1 MGIFADLT
9 LMSADAANDR
19 APTRPRAR
27 PTDPA
32 PGPIPPRSRI
42 LVVALDNLG
51 DLVFASSLPP
61 AIRARYPESTI
72 GLWCK
77 AYTAGIAS
85 LMPDVQ
91 SVVAADPFW
100 DDAPGH
106 PKGAI
111 APFLRALARV
121 RAAHWEIA
129 LLASPQWR
137 VAAAVVSARIP
148 IRIGQARHYNRS
160 LLTHVLPPADR
171 ARPVV
176 DDLGSLLEPLD
187 ARAPTLAT
195 YLDPAPLAEPR
206 RRLRDQLGP
215 GAVAVINPFVTLAP
229 VGIPLET
236 WVGVARTLRDQGR
249 TVVWTGT
256 RAQLTALH
264 RDVPL
269 ESGWRSALELTDG
282 SLRDAAALLSSA
294 DLYLGC
300 DSGPLHLSAALGVPV
315 VGVFPNM
322 SKLPRFTPQ
331 GRGRFR
337 LVTPVADGAG
347 ITAASIVAAG
357 DALDAR
363 Q

>member
-1 MGIFADLT
+1 M
-9 LMSADAANDR
+9 AA
-19 APTRPRAR
+19 
-27 PTDPA
+27 
-32 PGPIPPRSRI
+32 GPIPARSRI
-42 LVVALDNLG
+42 LIVALDNLG
-51 DLVFASSLPP
+51 DLVFASSLAP

-111 APFLRALARV
+111 APFLRALATV
-121 RAAHWEIA
+121 RAARWEIA

-137 VAAAVVSARIP
+137 VAAAVVSAGIP

-195 YLDPAPLAEPR
+195 SLDPAPLADLR
-206 RRLRDQLGP
+206 RRIRARLGA
-215 GAVAVINPFVTLAP
+215 GVVAVINPFVTLAP
-229 VGIPLET
+229 VGIPLAL
-236 WVGVARTLRDQGR
+236 WVGVARALRDGGQ

-269 ESGWRSALELTDG
+269 EPGWQSALDLTDG
-282 SLRDAAALLSSA
+282 SLRDAAALLSAA

-322 SKLPRFTPQ
+322 AKLPRFTPQ
-331 GRGRFR
+331 GRGPFR
-337 LVTPVADGAG
+337 LVTPLTDGRG
-347 ITAASIVAAG
+347 ITVEAIVAAG
-357 DALDAR
+357 DALMAA